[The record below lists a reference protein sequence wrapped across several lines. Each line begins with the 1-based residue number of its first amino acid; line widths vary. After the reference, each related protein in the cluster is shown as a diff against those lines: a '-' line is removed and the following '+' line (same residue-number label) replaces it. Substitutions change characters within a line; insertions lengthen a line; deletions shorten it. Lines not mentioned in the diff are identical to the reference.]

1 MKLVRGKIDTEGY
14 HWHINI
20 DELVNES
27 LKEGLENQ
35 LGDLMQ
41 LPYVSLEFD
50 RDTQELMIEVMD
62 ERFTSDHPLIFHE
75 PFSDVITCAVHLY
88 TASDRSIPVEIPEIA
103 KLRDALQKEV
113 EYLTRCIENRHNER
127 EAP

>member
-1 MKLVRGKIDTEGY
+1 MKLVRGEIDTEGY
-14 HWHINI
+14 HWDIDINQQI
-20 DELVNES
+20 NES

-50 RDTQELMIEVMD
+50 DDTQELMIEVMD
-62 ERFTSDHPLIFHE
+62 ERFTSDHPLVFQE
-75 PFSDVITCAVHLY
+75 PFSDVITYAVDLY
-88 TASDRSIPVEIPEIA
+88 TSTDRSIQEDIPEIV

-113 EYLTRCIENRHNER
+113 EYLTRCIDRRHNER
-127 EAP
+127 EAL

>member
-1 MKLVRGKIDTEGY
+1 MKLVRGQIDTEGY

-20 DELVNES
+20 DQQINES

-50 RDTQELMIEVMD
+50 GDTQELMIEVMD
-62 ERFTSDHPLIFHE
+62 ERFTSDHPLVFQE
-75 PFSDVITCAVHLY
+75 PFSHVVTWVTDMCTS
-88 TASDRSIPVEIPEIA
+88 TDRSMKDDISEVV

-113 EYLTRCIENRHNER
+113 DYLTRCIENRHNER